1 MKTLIGIDP
10 GWGGGLAV
18 LRPEGLLE
26 LHKMPSTELGV
37 WELFLKY
44 QWDTEVYIEL
54 VHAMPVNGSVANFKL
69 GQNWGALRAAMSS
82 MNIGWTEVA
91 PVVWQKRLQPLPKGP
106 GKARTERKA
115 LIKAKMK
122 ANWPSHAQLITNA
135 TADALAILEYGLE
148 QEQGSS

>member
-1 MKTLIGIDP
+1 MIGIDP

-26 LHKMPSTELGV
+26 LHKMPSTELGI
-37 WELFLKY
+37 WELLLTF
-44 QWDTEVYIEL
+44 QWDAEAYIEL
-54 VHAMPVNGSVANFKL
+54 VHAMPTNGCQGNFKL

-82 MNIGWTEVA
+82 MNIGWTEVS
-91 PVVWQKRLQPLPKGP
+91 PVVWMKRLQPLPRGN
-106 GKARTERKA
+106 GKERTARKA
-115 LIKAKMK
+115 AIKEKMK
-122 ANWPSHAQLITNA
+122 ANWPSHARLITNA